1 MPAPHSLR
9 RQLLPALL
17 LGLAG
22 LLVNLLRY
30 EIFFN
35 VDFIFGSVFVML
47 AILHLGEGPGVVAAL
62 IAGSTTWLLWNHPW
76 AMLILGSEALF
87 VGWLVRRRSW
97 DLLLA
102 DLVFWGALGVP
113 LVWVFYHLVLRTPI
127 QTTALVFLKQAINGI
142 INALMAC
149 ILHLAW
155 RARPRGNGAARPAF
169 RSVVFVTMV
178 SLVTFPALLYLTA
191 FVHQEVRRGEQDM
204 IRQSAGLNLVARQVL
219 QTWIED
225 RHQSI
230 ATLASLASQPNQR
243 REDLQRTVEAIR
255 TAMPAF
261 KRAGVLDVHADVIVF
276 SPLVDNLGHPSLG
289 RNFSDRPY
297 IPILRES
304 LRPWVAD
311 IVMGRIGRP
320 EPVISLVVPVVR
332 SGRYDGYCI
341 GIVDANLIQ
350 EVLAIVASSA
360 DAQLT
365 LLDRSGH
372 VVASTRKD
380 LAMMAA
386 FVPPPGE
393 RRPLG
398 EGVWHAMPPARPG
411 RSALQR
417 WSESFIVQE
426 GLLSPQLPWK
436 LVVESPQ
443 APLISS
449 LSRITI
455 RGLGTLLLLI
465 LLTIGLAHLF
475 SRRFTGAIARLEE
488 ATRAFPGR
496 LGGDPDADLAL
507 APSRIAEIQ
516 HLNDR
521 FHQMTDALQV
531 SFHELNDLKNTLEQR
546 VATRTQEL
554 QTALDTIKTL
564 HGIIPICASCKKIR
578 DDHGSWNQL
587 ETYIS
592 EHTDADFSHGICPD
606 CARRLYPEVGRA
618 SAEKPPKE

>member
-1 MPAPHSLR
+1 MPAPALFR
-9 RQLLPALL
+9 RQLLPAFL

-35 VDFIFGSVFVML
+35 VDLIFGSVFVML
-47 AILHLGEGPGVVAAL
+47 AILHLGERPGVVAAL
-62 IAGSTTWLLWNHPW
+62 IAGSATWILWNHPW
-76 AMLILGSEALF
+76 AMVILAGEALF
-87 VGWLVRRRSW
+87 VGWLVWRRSW

-102 DLVFWGALGVP
+102 DLLFWSALGIP
-113 LVWVFYHLVLRTPI
+113 LIWVFYHLVLRTPV
-127 QTTALVFLKQAINGI
+127 QTTALVFLKQAINGV
-142 INALMAC
+142 INALLAC
-149 ILHLAW
+149 ILHLIW
-155 RARPRGNGAARPAF
+155 RARVRGDGAARPAF

-178 SLVTFPALLYLTA
+178 SLVTFPALLFLTV
-191 FVHQEVRRGEQDM
+191 FVHQEVRRGEREM
-204 IRQSAGLNLVARQVL
+204 VRQTTGLGLVASQVL

-243 REDLQRTVEAIR
+243 REDLQHTVEAIR

-276 SPLVDNLGHPSLG
+276 SPLVDNLGHSTLG

-304 LRPWVAD
+304 LSPWVAD
-311 IVMGRIGRP
+311 VVMGRIGRP

-332 SGRYDGYCI
+332 DGRYDGYCI
-341 GIVDANLIQ
+341 GIVDAGLIQ
-350 EVLAIVASSA
+350 EVLAIVASST
-360 DAQLT
+360 DARLT

-380 LAMMAA
+380 LAMMSA
-386 FVPPPGE
+386 FASPPGE

-398 EGVWHAMPPARPG
+398 EGIWHAIPPARPG

-426 GLLSPQLPWK
+426 DLLSPQLPWK

-443 APLISS
+443 APLIAD
-449 LSRITI
+449 LTRITI
-455 RGLGTLLLLI
+455 QGLGTLLFLI
-465 LLTIGLAHLF
+465 LLTIALAHAF
-475 SRRFTGAIARLEE
+475 SRRITGAIAHLEE
-488 ATRAFPGR
+488 ATRTFPEL
-496 LGGDPDADLAL
+496 LGGDSAADLAL
-507 APSRIAEIQ
+507 TPSRIAEIQ

-521 FHQMTDALQV
+521 FQQMTHALRG
-531 SFHELNDLKNTLEQR
+531 SFHELNDLKDTLELR

-564 HGIIPICASCKKIR
+564 HGILPICASCKKIR
-578 DDHGSWNQL
+578 DDQGSWNQL

-592 EHTDADFSHGICPD
+592 QHTDADFTHGICPD
-606 CARRLYPEVGRA
+606 CAKRLYPDLHHREPNG
-618 SAEKPPKE
+618 

>member
-1 MPAPHSLR
+1 MPAPALFRHR
-9 RQLLPALL
+9 LLPALL

-35 VDFIFGSVFVML
+35 VDLIFGSVFVML
-47 AILHLGEGPGVVAAL
+47 AILHVGEGPGVVAAL
-62 IAGSTTWLLWNHPW
+62 IAGSATWILWNHPW
-76 AMLILGSEALF
+76 AMVIFGGEALF

-102 DLVFWGALGVP
+102 DLLFWGALGIP
-113 LVWVFYHLVLRTPI
+113 LIWVFYHLVLRTPV

-142 INALMAC
+142 INALLAC

-155 RARPRGNGAARPAF
+155 RARSRGSGTTRPTL

-178 SLVTFPALLYLTA
+178 SLVTFPALLYLTV
-191 FVHQEVRRGEQDM
+191 FVRQEVHRGEQEM
-204 IRQSAGLNLVARQVL
+204 VRQSAELDLVTREVL
-219 QTWIED
+219 QTWIGD

-230 ATLASLASQPNQR
+230 ATLANLASQLNQR
-243 REDLQRTVEAIR
+243 REDLQRAVEAIR

-261 KRAGVLDVHADVIVF
+261 KRAGVLDIHAEVIAF
-276 SPLVDNLGHPSLG
+276 SPLVDDLGHATLG

-304 LRPWVAD
+304 LKPWVAD
-311 IVMGRIGRP
+311 VVMGRVGRP

-332 SGRYDGYCI
+332 NGRYDGYCI
-341 GIVDANLIQ
+341 GIVDAKLIRGI
-350 EVLAIVASSA
+350 LAIIAGSV
-360 DAQLT
+360 DARLT

-372 VVASTRKD
+372 VVASTRED
-380 LAMMAA
+380 LTMMAA
-386 FVPPPGE
+386 FARPPGE
-393 RRPLG
+393 RHPLG
-398 EGVWHAMPPARPG
+398 EGVWRVLPPARPG
-411 RSALQR
+411 RSTMQQ
-417 WSESFIVQE
+417 WSESCIVQE

-443 APLISS
+443 APLIAD

-475 SRRFTGAIARLEE
+475 SQRFTRAIARLEE

-496 LGGDPDADLAL
+496 LGGDPGANLVL
-507 APSRIAEIQ
+507 APSRIGEIQ

-521 FHQMTDALQV
+521 FQQMTDALRV
-531 SFHELNDLKNTLEQR
+531 SFRELNDLKDTLEQR
-546 VATRTQEL
+546 VTTRTQEL
-554 QTALDTIKTL
+554 QAALDTIKTL

-578 DDHGSWNQL
+578 DDQGSWNQL

-592 EHTDADFSHGICPD
+592 QHTEADFTHGICPD
-606 CARRLYPEVGRA
+606 CVKRLYPELRRREPDG
-618 SAEKPPKE
+618 

>member
-1 MPAPHSLR
+1 MPDPALFRHR
-9 RQLLPALL
+9 LLPALL

-22 LLVNLLRY
+22 LLVNLLPY
-30 EIFFN
+30 EIFFD
-35 VDFIFGSVFVML
+35 VDLIFGSVFVML
-47 AILHLGEGPGVVAAL
+47 AILQAGEGPGVVAAL
-62 IAGSTTWLLWNHPW
+62 IAGSATWILWNHPW
-76 AMLILGSEALF
+76 AMVILAGEALF

-102 DLVFWGALGVP
+102 DLLFWGALGIP
-113 LVWVFYHLVLRTPI
+113 LIWVFYHLVLRTPV

-142 INALMAC
+142 INALLAC
-149 ILHLAW
+149 ILHLVW
-155 RARPRGNGAARPAF
+155 RARFRGIGAARPTF

-178 SLVTFPALLYLTA
+178 SLVTFPAVLYLTV
-191 FVHQEVRRGEQDM
+191 FVHQEVRRVKQDLV
-204 IRQSAGLNLVARQVL
+204 RQSAGLDLVARQVL
-219 QTWIED
+219 QTWIGD

-255 TAMPAF
+255 TAIPAF
-261 KRAGVLDVHADVIVF
+261 KRAGMLDVHADVIVF
-276 SPLVDNLGHPSLG
+276 SPLVDDLGHPTLG

-297 IPILRES
+297 IPTLRES

-311 IVMGRIGRP
+311 VVMGRIGRP

-332 SGRYDGYCI
+332 NGRYDGYCI
-341 GIVDANLIQ
+341 GIVDASLIQ

-380 LAMMAA
+380 LAMMTTFA
-386 FVPPPGE
+386 PPPGE

-398 EGVWHAMPPARPG
+398 EGVWHVIPPAQPG
-411 RSALQR
+411 RSTMQR
-417 WSESFIVQE
+417 WSGSVILQE

-436 LVVESPQ
+436 VVVESPL
-443 APLISS
+443 APLIAS

-455 RGLGTLLLLI
+455 QGLGLLLLLI
-465 LLTIGLAHLF
+465 LLTIALAHLL
-475 SRRFTGAIARLEE
+475 SRRFTAAIARLEE

-496 LGGDPDADLAL
+496 LGEAPGTGLAL
-507 APSRIAEIQ
+507 APSRIEEIQ

-521 FHQMTDALQV
+521 FQQMTDALWV
-531 SFHELNDLKNTLEQR
+531 SFRELNDLKDTLEQR

-578 DDHGSWNQL
+578 DDKGSWNQL

-592 EHTDADFSHGICPD
+592 EHTEADFSHGICPD
-606 CARRLYPEVGRA
+606 CARRLYPEMRPG
-618 SAEKPPKE
+618 KPE

>member
-1 MPAPHSLR
+1 
-9 RQLLPALL
+9 LLPALL
-17 LGLAG
+17 FGLAG

-35 VDFIFGSVFVML
+35 VDLIFGSVFVML
-47 AILHLGEGPGVVAAL
+47 AILHLGERPGVVAAL
-62 IAGSTTWLLWNHPW
+62 IAGSATWILWNHPW
-76 AMLILGSEALF
+76 AMVILAGEALF

-102 DLVFWGALGVP
+102 DLLFWCALGFP
-113 LVWVFYHLVLRTPI
+113 LIWAFYHLVLLTPV
-127 QTTALVFLKQAINGI
+127 QTTALVFLKQAVNGI
-142 INALMAC
+142 INALLAC

-155 RARPRGNGAARPAF
+155 RARFRGVGAARPAF

-178 SLVTFPALLYLTA
+178 SLVTFPALLYLT
-191 FVHQEVRRGEQDM
+191 VSVRQEVRRGEQDLV
-204 IRQSAGLNLVARQVL
+204 RQSAGLDLVARQVL

-243 REDLQRTVEAIR
+243 REDLQHVVEAIR

-276 SPLVDNLGHPSLG
+276 SPLVDSLGHSSLG

-311 IVMGRIGRP
+311 VVMGRIGRP

-332 SGRYDGYCI
+332 NGRYDGYCI
-341 GIVDANLIQ
+341 GIVDASLIQ
-350 EVLAIVASSA
+350 EVLAIVASST

-380 LAMMAA
+380 LAMMSA
-386 FVPPPGE
+386 FAPPPGE
-393 RRPLG
+393 RRPLS
-398 EGVWHAMPPARPG
+398 EGVWHVIPPARAG

-426 GLLSPQLPWK
+426 GILSPQLPWK

-443 APLISS
+443 APLIAG

-455 RGLGTLLLLI
+455 QGLGTLLLLI

-475 SRRFTGAIARLEE
+475 SRRFTRAVARLEE

-496 LGGDPDADLAL
+496 LSGTPGADLAL
-507 APSRIAEIQ
+507 APSRIEEIQ

-521 FHQMTDALQV
+521 FQQMTDALRV
-531 SFHELNDLKNTLEQR
+531 SFRELNDLKDTLEQR
-546 VATRTQEL
+546 VTTRTQEL

-578 DDHGSWNQL
+578 DDQGSWNQL

-592 EHTDADFSHGICPD
+592 EHTEADFTHGICPD
-606 CARRLYPEVGRA
+606 CVRRLYPEVKGD
-618 SAEKPPKE
+618 PPKT

>member
-1 MPAPHSLR
+1 MPAPTPLR
-9 RQLLPALL
+9 RRLWLPLLF
-17 LGLAG
+17 GVAG

-35 VDFIFGSVFVML
+35 VDLIFGSVFVML
-47 AILHLGEGPGVVAAL
+47 VILHVGEGPGVVAAL
-62 IAGSTTWLLWNHPW
+62 IAGSATWILWNHPW
-76 AMLILGSEALF
+76 AMVILASEALF

-102 DLVFWGALGVP
+102 DLLFWGALGIP
-113 LVWVFYHLVLRTPI
+113 LVWVFYHLVLRTPV
-127 QTTALVFLKQAINGI
+127 QTTGLVFLKQAINGI
-142 INALMAC
+142 INALLAC

-155 RARPRGNGAARPAF
+155 RARSRGDGAARPAF
-169 RSVVFVTMV
+169 RSVVFVTAV
-178 SLVTFPALLYLTA
+178 SLVTFPALLFLTV
-191 FVHQEVRRGEQDM
+191 FVRQEVRRGERDM
-204 IRQSAGLNLVARQVL
+204 LRQGAELELVGRQML

-255 TAMPAF
+255 TATPAF

-276 SPLVDNLGHPSLG
+276 SPLVDDLGRSTLG
-289 RNFSDRPY
+289 RNFADRPY
-297 IPILRES
+297 ISTLRET

-311 IVMGRIGRP
+311 VVMGRVGRP

-332 SGRYDGYCI
+332 DGRYDGYCI
-341 GIVDANLIQ
+341 GIVDTTQIQ
-350 EVLAIVASSA
+350 EVLAIVASST
-360 DAQLT
+360 DARLT
-365 LLDRSGH
+365 LLDRSGR

-380 LAMMAA
+380 LAMMSA
-386 FVPPPGE
+386 FAPPPGE

-398 EGVWHAMPPARPG
+398 EGVWHVIPPARSG

-417 WSESFIVQE
+417 WSDSFLIQE

-443 APLISS
+443 APLIAG

-465 LLTIGLAHLF
+465 LLTIALAHRL
-475 SRRFTGAIARLEE
+475 SRGFTAAIARLEE

-496 LGGDPDADLAL
+496 LGEDPGTDLAL
-507 APSRIAEIQ
+507 APSRIEETQ

-521 FHQMTDALQV
+521 FQQMTDALRA
-531 SFHELNDLKNTLEQR
+531 SFRELNDLKVTLEQR

-578 DDHGSWNQL
+578 DDKGSWNQM

-592 EHTDADFSHGICPD
+592 EHTEADFSHGICPE
-606 CARRLYPEVGRA
+606 CARRLYPDLRQEDSG
-618 SAEKPPKE
+618 